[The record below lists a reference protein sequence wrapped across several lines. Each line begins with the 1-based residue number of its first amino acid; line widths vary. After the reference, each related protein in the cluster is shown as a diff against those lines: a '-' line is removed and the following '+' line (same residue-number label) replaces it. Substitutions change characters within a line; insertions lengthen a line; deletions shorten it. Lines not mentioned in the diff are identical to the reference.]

1 MNDCKILDCTLR
13 DGGYYNNWDFEP
25 EVVAAYLEN
34 VALSNIEYVELGLR
48 NFAKPDFLGAFAY
61 TTETFINSLEL
72 PEGPTYGVMVDAKTI
87 LGSELSIEDAVNELF
102 VPAAESR
109 IDLVRIA
116 AHFKEVEH
124 SGPIVKHLK
133 KLGYIVGFNLMQAGG
148 KENNIIADKARQAKE
163 WGALDVLYFADSL
176 GNMDGAEVE
185 RIVNALRSEWEGPLG
200 IHTHNNMGKGLDNTL
215 TAGSLGV
222 TWLDTTITGMG
233 RGAGN
238 TQTESLLAVLEKQ
251 GSKYNSKPIYEL
263 VIRYFETMQK
273 ECGWGS
279 NLLYFLGAQNDVH
292 PTYIQNLLSNSHYG
306 TDEIVGAID
315 YLSNL
320 EGTTS
325 YNGSVLDT
333 ALDFTGN
340 KSEVSGDS
348 RVKGLFDGKEVL
360 IITNAP
366 STTKYAAA
374 IELYINIA
382 KPIVLSVNIVN
393 SISADLI
400 DYYVISHNSKFLSD
414 TGKYKQLNKP
424 VILPKHRFN
433 QSEINYFEN
442 IQMFDY
448 GLEVTKGKFVINNTY
463 VTIPYD
469 ITTAYVLGL
478 LLESEVK
485 GITAIGFDGYENNDV
500 RQQEMNDIFVGYN
513 NYENSKPIVALTPTS
528 YSIDKGSIYAPV
540 K

>member
-1 MNDCKILDCTLR
+1 MNDCKVLDCTLR

-25 EVVAAYLEN
+25 EVVTAYLKSI
-34 VALSNIEYVELGLR
+34 ALSNIEYVELGLR
-48 NFAKPDFLGAFAY
+48 NFAKSEFLGAFAY
-61 TTETFINSLEL
+61 TTEKFIDSLDL
-72 PEGPTYGVMVDAKTI
+72 PDGPIYGVMIDAKTI
-87 LGSELSIEDAVNELF
+87 LDSELSIEDAVNELF
-102 VPAAESR
+102 VPAEESR

-116 AHFKEVEH
+116 AHFKEVEN

-133 KLGYIVGFNLMQAGG
+133 KLGYTVGFNLMQAGG
-148 KENNIIADKARQAKE
+148 KESDSITDKARQANNWE
-163 WGALDVLYFADSL
+163 ALDVLYFADSL
-176 GNMDGAEVE
+176 GNMDSAEVE
-185 RIVNALRSEWEGPLG
+185 RIVKAIRLEWNGPLG
-200 IHTHNNMGKGLDNTL
+200 IHTHNNMNKGLDNTI
-215 TAGSLGV
+215 TAGALGV

-238 TQTESLLAVLEKQ
+238 TQTESLLAILDKQ

-263 VIRYFETMQK
+263 VIRYFESMQK
-273 ECGWGS
+273 KYGWGS

-320 EGTTS
+320 DGTTS
-325 YNGSVLDT
+325 YNGTILDT

-340 KSEVSGDS
+340 KSVVSGDLS
-348 RVKGLFDGKEVL
+348 IKGLFDDKEIL

-382 KPIVLSVNIVN
+382 KPIVLSVNIVE
-393 SISADLI
+393 SISPDLI
-400 DYYVISHNSKFLSD
+400 NYYIISHNSKFLSD
-414 TGKYKQLNKP
+414 TDKYKMLNKP

-433 QSEINYFEN
+433 ESELIKLEN
-442 IQMFDY
+442 VEMIDY
-448 GLEVTKGKFVINNTY
+448 GLEVIKGKFVTNDTY

-478 LLESEVK
+478 LLESDVK
-485 GITAIGFDGYENNDV
+485 SINAIGFDGYENNDV
-500 RQQEMNDIFVGYN
+500 RQKEMNDIFLGYKSYN
-513 NYENSKPIVALTPTS
+513 KSKPIVALTPTS
-528 YSIDKGSIYAPV
+528 YSICKGSIYAPV